1 MQQMKYFFKKCF
13 IAVPWIGNVG
23 AGLQFIQIAQKHEP
37 DIGIPRFHLFQMPEV
52 VLIHRHQKIKVVEV
66 FPAYLTCAVPD
77 FQPMLLGILQG
88 APVRLFTA
96 VVAAGSGAVATEQ
109 VCCAQVIRVCQKMC
123 FRKRR
128 ATNIPQANKKNS
140 GHIHPISV
148 LLLPRVLQPFLEPQD
163 CKKRILAVS
172 TANGMIY
179 FFMSD

>member
-1 MQQMKYFFKKCF
+1 
-13 IAVPWIGNVG
+13 
-23 AGLQFIQIAQKHEP
+23 
-37 DIGIPRFHLFQMPEV
+37 
-52 VLIHRHQKIKVVEV
+52 
-66 FPAYLTCAVPD
+66 
-77 FQPMLLGILQG
+77 
-88 APVRLFTA
+88 
-96 VVAAGSGAVATEQ
+96 
-109 VCCAQVIRVCQKMC
+109 VCQKMC